1 MKKQSIKKNV
11 EIFMFIGF
19 VMAWLITV
27 PLYAQE
33 TMGGGY
39 EFGPGLAQTTSDEVN
54 LRVPARTNVGIV
66 VALQRNLTDS
76 RGIPVT
82 TDVNVNIEVIKPDGT
97 TAMSQ
102 TASATVVGAGLQ
114 VPSISF
120 PGVFSS
126 QRGCPDTWRVR
137 IRSSSNTAPPVRVFG
152 TVTFAF
158 LKPGTVNLGMEGG
171 TLNLDGNSSATK
183 TLTGHD
189 LTGDNRALIAGTGTI
204 RIRAKWHT
212 DPIDVF
218 NFGKFFRLTV
228 ALIRPNNTVAASE
241 TGFSQHAPSGSTPKI
256 DFSYTVTAQDALM
269 TGSWKLRVTSPSGNP
284 RIVNFDVERGLD
296 INSPSFNSTFNAQC
310 SSPVG
315 VS

>member
-1 MKKQSIKKNV
+1 MKKQFIRNV

-19 VMAWLITV
+19 VLACSLIAPV
-27 PLYAQE
+27 RAQE
-33 TMGGGY
+33 TLGGGY

-54 LRVPARTNVGIV
+54 LRVPARTNVGV
-66 VALQRNLTDS
+66 LVALQRNLANS

-82 TDVNVNIEVIKPDGT
+82 TDVNVVIEVIKPDGT

-102 TASATVVGAGLQ
+102 TASATVVTAGLQ
-114 VPSISF
+114 IPSISF

-126 QRGCPDTWRVR
+126 QRGCPDNWKVR
-137 IRSSSNTAPPVRVFG
+137 IRSSNNLAPPVRVFG

-158 LKPGTVNLGMEGG
+158 LKPGAVNLGMEGG
-171 TLNLDGNSSATK
+171 VLNLNGNSSSTK
-183 TLTGHD
+183 TLTGHEI
-189 LTGDNRALIAGTGTI
+189 TGDNRALIAGTGAI
-204 RIRAKWHT
+204 RIKAKWHT

-228 ALIRPNNTVAASE
+228 SLIRPNNTLAASE
-241 TGFSQHAPSGSTPKI
+241 TGFSQHAPSTSTPKL
-256 DFSYTVTAQDALM
+256 DFTYNLTAQDALM
-269 TGSWKLRVTSPSGNP
+269 TGTWKLRVTSPAGTP

-296 INSPSFNSTFNAQC
+296 INSPSFNSTFSAQC
-310 SSPVG
+310 SSPIA